1 MSEFVTK
8 QILEHLDLILQDLD
22 ETEQKDLNL
31 SLRLKLLRAGL
42 ALTDLGIEEGT
53 TSKQLDLLLPAINT
67 LVEVYKGLLIMV
79 PEAEAQASE
88 KALADLLMRATKMT
102 ALA

>member
-67 LVEVYKGLLIMV
+67 LVEV
-79 PEAEAQASE
+79 
-88 KALADLLMRATKMT
+88 
-102 ALA
+102 